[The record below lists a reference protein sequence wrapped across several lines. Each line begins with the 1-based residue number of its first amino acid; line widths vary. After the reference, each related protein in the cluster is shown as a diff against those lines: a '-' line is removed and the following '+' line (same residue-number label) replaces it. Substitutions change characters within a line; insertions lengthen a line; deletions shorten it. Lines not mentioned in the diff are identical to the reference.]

1 MVSKFLVL
9 PFFFFFHIL
18 FAFRF
23 QPSEAQSWIK
33 AAYWYSGSEFP
44 ISDINSP
51 LFTHLIYAYTDVNS
65 SSYELSSSSPE
76 QYYSTFTPTVKR
88 RNPSVTTLVSIGGFN
103 ADFGVFSTM
112 LSSFSHRKSFID
124 SSIIFARRYGFL
136 GLDFCWA
143 SANTSSDMT
152 NMGKLFEEWRAAVAS
167 EAAKTSQTP
176 LILTASVLYRPD
188 FESFTYPVESIRDN
202 LNWVHVV
209 AYAYYVP
216 QRTNFTGAHAALYD
230 PSSDLSTDYGI
241 KSWIGRGLSASKL
254 VLGLPFYGY
263 AWTLSNPR
271 DSAIG
276 SPAKGP
282 AITKAGSMSYK
293 DIKGYIDRYGA
304 DIVYNAT
311 YVAKYCVIGSA
322 WIGFDDAEVVKI
334 KVSYAKEQKLLG
346 YFIWQVSLDDNWV
359 LSLAAA
365 AQEGGGNGQNKR
377 RLLVI
382 VLTTIASV
390 ILVLGSALSYFRMR
404 LHKSKSKESES
415 RANDIADTAGK
426 FNSNVPNLKI
436 FSIADVGAATGGF
449 SIENKLGEGGYGPV
463 FKVNFYNKHVTGR
476 FKTIK
481 RVLPDGQEIAVKKL
495 SKASTQGFEEFKNE
509 VMLTA
514 KLQHVNLVRVL
525 GFCIEHHE
533 QMLIYEYMPKKSLD
547 LYLFAPVRRYE
558 LDWRKRVQIIEGV
571 TQGLLYLQEYS
582 RLTIIHRDLKA
593 SNILLDEEMRPKI
606 SDFGMARIF
615 AKDVLEA
622 NTGRIVGTY
631 GYVPPEYVK
640 KGLYSTKSDVYSFG
654 VLLLQII
661 SGKKNASYYGSDE
674 DLNLL
679 EYAYLLWKQ
688 GKGMEF
694 MDPALYDT
702 HSLCKLMKCL
712 QIALLCVQENANDRP
727 SMLEISSMLQ
737 NEGATMENPKIPAF
751 SKRNEDEETNPT
763 PRLEACS
770 IDDATISEVV
780 AQ

>member
-9 PFFFFFHIL
+9 PFFFFFHIF
-18 FAFRF
+18 FAFRI

-33 AAYWYSGSEFP
+33 VAYWYSGSEFP

-51 LFTHLIYAYTDVNS
+51 LFTHLIYAYTGVNS
-65 SSYELSSSSPE
+65 SSYELSSSSSSE

-88 RNPSVTTLVSIGGFN
+88 KNPSVTTLVSIGGGN
-103 ADFGVFSTM
+103 ADYGVISTM
-112 LSSFSHRKSFID
+112 VSSSSHRKSFID

-136 GLDFCWA
+136 GLDFCWV

-152 NMGKLFEEWRAAVAS
+152 NLGKLFEEWRAAIAS
-167 EAAKTSQTP
+167 EASNNSQTS
-176 LILTASVLYRPD
+176 LILTAAVQYKPD
-188 FESFTYPVESIRDN
+188 FESFAFPVESIRDN
-202 LNWVHVV
+202 LNWVHVM
-209 AYAYYVP
+209 AYDYYGP
-216 QRTNFTGAHAALYD
+216 QWTNFTGAHAALYD
-230 PSSDLSTDYGI
+230 PSSDLSTDYGV

-276 SPAKGP
+276 APAKGP
-282 AITKAGSMSYK
+282 AIKEDGSMSYK

-304 DIVYNAT
+304 DIVYNTT

-334 KVSYAKEQKLLG
+334 KVSYAKEQNLLG
-346 YFIWQVSLDDNWV
+346 YFIWEVSYDDNSV

-365 AQEGGGNGQNKR
+365 A
-377 RLLVI
+377 
-382 VLTTIASV
+382 
-390 ILVLGSALSYFRMR
+390 
-404 LHKSKSKESES
+404 KESES

-436 FSIADVGAATGGF
+436 FSIADVEAATDGF

-463 FKVNFYNKHVTGR
+463 YKG
-476 FKTIK
+476 
-481 RVLPDGQEIAVKKL
+481 VLPDGQEIAVKKL

-547 LYLFAPVRRYE
+547 LYLFDPVGRYE

-615 AKDVLEA
+615 AKDELEA

-640 KGLYSTKSDVYSFG
+640 KGIYSTKSDVYSFG

-661 SGKKNASYYGSDE
+661 SGKKNAPYYGSDE

-694 MDPALYDT
+694 MDPALDDT
-702 HSLCKLMKCL
+702 ISLCKLMRCL

-727 SMLEISSMLQ
+727 SMLEISSMLR

-751 SKRNEDEETNPT
+751 SKRNKNEETNPT
-763 PRLEACS
+763 PRPEACS
-770 IDDATISEVV
+770 INDATISEIV
-780 AQ
+780 AR